1 MEWACPRIRVGVPLG
16 SPHRVGCRVIPSD
29 RPMHATEFS
38 PLGAYDRFH
47 PPLYRVEL
55 LPRTELRRRLDG
67 ALDYP
72 LTTIAAPAGYGK
84 TSVLAQWR
92 CDQLERG
99 NDVAW
104 LSIVEDGTEPQT
116 LASDLVLAIAHA
128 GRSLGRLAGLAEDG
142 LSDLPPGSVV
152 DRLANAL
159 AQDER
164 PLVLIVDDVHRIS
177 AAAFAAV
184 LRPLLLRAPPESMHV
199 VLSGRDP
206 PPLNL
211 PELEGRGLLLRLDAA
226 QFRFSLD
233 EAHQLLAG
241 FAPAQAQRLAEQSEG
256 WPIVLQLLRS
266 WLQTHPASAL
276 APDALTG
283 SVDGIVSYLTEQVLS
298 NLTEGDA
305 ALLRDIS
312 ILDAFNPDLVT
323 AVTGN
328 GGAWSRVIAARPLEY
343 LIVPLDQSRYWLRY
357 HHLIGEILRR
367 RLRNQP
373 IEAVAALHHRASRW
387 FEAHGM
393 PAEAVRHASAAG
405 DFSQAA
411 RIIER
416 QGIWE
421 LTQYGGVSLL
431 QRLLAPI
438 PAERARE
445 YPRVQLGR
453 AILLAKSSRPLEAL
467 QLFKA
472 TEEAT
477 ASFSRIAPEEIE
489 ATRRDARLVSHVV
502 AGYCDLPVTPATLES
517 VRQLIEEL
525 PATEGVARAVLLNVA
540 AFYAHGLG
548 SMPTALELADQAAR
562 AMRHVS
568 SIVGINHCY
577 LQLGTAHLRLGQ
589 LRDAEAVFREAS
601 ALSEENFGADSG
613 LRACSDVLLAVALY
627 ARGDISGARE
637 RLDPALRQAEAGDG
651 WIDVYL
657 EGYETSAAIAVSDGD
672 LRALDD
678 VLTRMDRTARERG
691 LRRLAALRETLLARL
706 AILRGDYA
714 AAEAALARLSP
725 PYACGKWRDQPYW
738 WRVHDEAALVAALLA
753 LAREDMP
760 TADAVLEDLLQAAEA
775 GRREGPR
782 TLARALQAVLRLR
795 RGDAAGSSQSLL
807 EIIESRMA
815 EDDLQGLARLGA
827 VIAPLLRTART
838 RTQASESTASIR
850 VRNALSALSAAVERF
865 RVGNRASAL
874 PLSPREMEVL
884 AALARGAS
892 NKVIA
897 RTLQMTENTVKF
909 HLKSVFHKLGVG
921 SRAGAIEIARRHE
934 M

>member
-1 MEWACPRIRVGVPLG
+1 
-16 SPHRVGCRVIPSD
+16 
-29 RPMHATEFS
+29 MHATEFS
-38 PLGAYDRFH
+38 SVGAYDRFH

-55 LPRTELRRRLDG
+55 LPRTQLRRRLDA
-67 ALDYP
+67 ALRHP
-72 LTTIAAPAGYGK
+72 LTAIAAPAGYGK

-92 CDQLERG
+92 SDQLERG

-104 LSIVEDGTEPQT
+104 LSIVEDGAEAQT
-116 LASDLVLAIAHA
+116 LVSDLVLAITHA
-128 GRSLGRLAGLAEDG
+128 GRSLGRLAGLAEEG
-142 LSDLPPGSVV
+142 LSDLPTALVV
-152 DRLANAL
+152 DRLARNL
-159 AQDER
+159 AEDQR
-164 PLVLIVDDVHRIS
+164 PLILVIDDVHRI
-177 AAAFAAV
+177 APAAFAEV
-184 LRPLLLRAPPESMHV
+184 LGPLLRALPESTHL

-226 QFRFSLD
+226 EFRFSRD
-233 EAHQLLAG
+233 EARELLAA
-241 FAPAQAQRLAEQSEG
+241 FDPAQAERLAEQSEG

-283 SVDGIVSYLTEQVLS
+283 SVDGIVSYLTEQVLA
-298 NLTEGDA
+298 NLSEGEA

-312 ILDAFNPDLVT
+312 LLDAFNPDLVT

-328 GGAWSRVIAARPLEY
+328 ASAWSKVIGARPFEY
-343 LIVPLDQSRYWLRY
+343 LIVPLDHNRYWLRF

-367 RLRNQP
+367 RLRDRP
-373 IEAVAALHHRASRW
+373 LEEVAALHRRASEW

-405 DFSQAA
+405 DFPHAA
-411 RIIER
+411 RVIER

-438 PAERARE
+438 PVERARE

-477 ASFSRIAPEEIE
+477 GGFSRLAPGEIE
-489 ATRRDARLVSHVV
+489 ATQRDAQLVAHVV
-502 AGYCDLPVTPATLES
+502 GGYCDLPIAPATLES
-517 VRQLIEEL
+517 VHRLIAEL
-525 PATEGVARAVLLNVA
+525 PASESVTRAVLLNVA
-540 AFYAHGLG
+540 AFYSHGLG
-548 SMPTALELADQAAR
+548 SMPIALDLANQAAR
-562 AMRHVS
+562 AMRHVGS
-568 SIVGINHCY
+568 VVGINHCY

-601 ALSEENFGADSG
+601 ALAEENFGADSG

-627 ARGDISGARE
+627 ARGDIGGARE

-657 EGYETSAAIAVSDGD
+657 EGYETAAAIAFTDGD
-672 LRALDD
+672 PAAVDD
-678 VLTRMDRTARERG
+678 VLMRMDRTARERG
-691 LRRLAALRETLLARL
+691 LRRLAALRATLLSRL

-714 AAEAALARLSP
+714 AAESALARLSP
-725 PYACGKWRDQPYW
+725 PYISGRWRDHPYW
-738 WRVHDEAALVAALLA
+738 WRVHDEAALATALLA
-753 LAREDMP
+753 LAREDL
-760 TADAVLEDLLQAAEA
+760 AGAEAALDDLSQAAEA
-775 GRREGPR
+775 GRREAPL
-782 TLARALQAVLRLR
+782 TLAQALRAVVQLR
-795 RGDAAGSSQSLL
+795 RGDTAAASQALL
-807 EIIESRMA
+807 EVIEARMA
-815 EDDLQGLARLGA
+815 EEDLQGLARLGS
-827 VIAPLLRTART
+827 VIAPLLRAART
-838 RTQASESTASIR
+838 RIQVSESTASIR
-850 VRNALSALSAAVERF
+850 VRHALSALASAVERF
-865 RVGNRASAL
+865 RTGNRGSPL
-874 PLSPREMEVL
+874 PLSPRETEVL
-884 AALARGAS
+884 AALARGTS
-892 NKVIA
+892 NKAIA

-909 HLKSVFHKLGVG
+909 HLKSVFQKLRVS
-921 SRAGAIEIARRHE
+921 SRADAIELAHRHDL
-934 M
+934 